1 MIMKKIRFFIVLAL
15 CIIAGNATIKAQDSV
30 YVSIDKVTE
39 KGKEYID
46 VTIKNENS
54 GDIVIHTGACWDDQG
69 FYSTNP
75 VSYLKFI
82 ANPLNT
88 SSKETDK
95 LVLSKKKISNFQHC
109 LNPYVEIKAGQSYS
123 IKYLLYE
130 EDISP
135 YKAFSD
141 EEKDKIENLQA
152 QLRISYSY
160 MTDDEKLRSYNKNI
174 KSNELKI
181 QK

>member
-75 VSYLKFI
+75 VS
-82 ANPLNT
+82 
-88 SSKETDK
+88 
-95 LVLSKKKISNFQHC
+95 
-109 LNPYVEIKAGQSYS
+109 
-123 IKYLLYE
+123 
-130 EDISP
+130 
-135 YKAFSD
+135 
-141 EEKDKIENLQA
+141 
-152 QLRISYSY
+152 
-160 MTDDEKLRSYNKNI
+160 
-174 KSNELKI
+174 
-181 QK
+181 